1 MIKYSIDETVKARS
15 EIMQIQSEILMLLS
29 DIKKLYLSL
38 DEKVWNNKEKKK
50 LDVVFTKFLDVK
62 TNNLNNKFTANLTL
76 LDLSIKRYGESI
88 ETIKKYVG
96 DRK

>member
-1 MIKYSIDETVKARS
+1 MIKYSIDETVKARN